1 MGPYGKRNMRHRLH
15 ISFFY
20 GIVKAEGEA
29 MNKEQRKKMIAP
41 VIITLIF
48 VGYLAVYI
56 YLLFFA
62 AAVTTPLLIM
72 LAVPLAGLGV
82 GMIWTLITR
91 IREIDKGEEDDLSN
105 Y

>member
-1 MGPYGKRNMRHRLH
+1 
-15 ISFFY
+15 
-20 GIVKAEGEA
+20 

-41 VIITLIF
+41 IIITLIF

-62 AAVTTPLLIM
+62 AAVTTPLLIV

>member
-1 MGPYGKRNMRHRLH
+1 
-15 ISFFY
+15 
-20 GIVKAEGEA
+20 

>member
-1 MGPYGKRNMRHRLH
+1 
-15 ISFFY
+15 
-20 GIVKAEGEA
+20 

-41 VIITLIF
+41 IIITLIF

-62 AAVTTPLLIM
+62 AAVTTPLLVV

>member
-1 MGPYGKRNMRHRLH
+1 MK
-15 ISFFY
+15 
-20 GIVKAEGEA
+20 
-29 MNKEQRKKMIAP
+29 KEHGKKMIAP
-41 VIITLIF
+41 IVIAALF

-62 AAVTTPLLIM
+62 AAVTTPTLIL
-72 LAVPLAGLGV
+72 LAVPLGALGV
-82 GMIWTLITR
+82 GMIWVLITR